1 MSRLTV
7 VFSAGFLGGSELFN
21 LEFLRRARELG
32 VEIDAIVPSEGTVAE
47 ALRSLVRSLQV
58 VELPASLGTVSR
70 FDRRIPL
77 HTLPGRVLGL
87 HRYTSRLKLALERTA
102 GPVCSLGFRSQL
114 AVAIAGRDIDRP
126 VCWVVHE
133 VVPQGPFARLWAMA
147 ARRVDAVF
155 AYSDAAGSQPALA
168 KASVSV
174 LPVRLELEP
183 FLDLP
188 LPSPP
193 PRVLGLV
200 GDLFPIK
207 NQLGFV
213 EVVRSLRASGEA
225 VEGRLLG
232 RDTSAT
238 NPTAEYVNAVRSA
251 TGADVRLT
259 AVEPPEMPAGLA
271 EVDLLLHLSIVPETF
286 GRVCVEAMAAGRPV
300 IGFDHG
306 AVAEL
311 VASGRTGILCPVD
324 DLDAVVRGV
333 RRLRGDA
340 DLFRQLGV
348 TARAEACDRW
358 GPGQHGPF
366 IGDALGAFAA
376 MKTVRA
382 IP

>member
-21 LEFLRRARELG
+21 LEFLRRTRELG

-47 ALRSLVRSLQV
+47 ALRSLVHTLQI

-87 HRYTSRLKLALERTA
+87 RRYASRLRFALEKTG

-114 AVAIAGRDIDRP
+114 AVAVAGRHLDRP

-133 VVPQGPFARLWAMA
+133 LVPQGPFARLWAMA

-168 KASVSV
+168 KGSVSV
-174 LPVRLELEP
+174 FPVQLSLES
-183 FLDLP
+183 FLKVP
-188 LPSPP
+188 LPQPP

-207 NQLGFV
+207 NQIGFV
-213 EVVRSLRASGEA
+213 QIVRRLRASGEA
-225 VEGRLLG
+225 VEGLLIG
-232 RDTSAT
+232 RDTSTT
-238 NPTAEYVNAVRSA
+238 NPTADYVNAVRSA
-251 TGADVRLT
+251 LGAEVRLT
-259 AVEPPEMPAGLA
+259 AVEPSEMPTKLA
-271 EVDLLLHLSIVPETF
+271 EMDLLLHLTTVPETF

-311 VASGRTGILCPVD
+311 VESGRTGILCPVD
-324 DLDAVVRGV
+324 DLEAVVLGV
-333 RRLRGDA
+333 RRLRSDA
-340 DLFRQLGV
+340 DLFRELSV
-348 TARAEACDRW
+348 TARTVARDRW
-358 GPGQHGPF
+358 GPGQRGPL
-366 IGDALGAFAA
+366 IGDALAAFAA
-376 MKTVRA
+376 RTTLGA
-382 IP
+382 SG

>member
-21 LEFLRRARELG
+21 LEFLRRTRELG

-47 ALRSLVRSLQV
+47 ALRPLVRSLEV
-58 VELPASLGTVSR
+58 VELPTSLGTVSR

-77 HTLPGRVLGL
+77 RTLPRRMLGL
-87 HRYTSRLKLALERTA
+87 LRYASRLRLALKRTA
-102 GPVCSLGFRSQL
+102 GPICSLGFRSQL
-114 AVAIAGRDIDRP
+114 AVAVAGLDLGRP

-133 VVPQGPFARLWAMA
+133 VVPQGPFARLWALA

-155 AYSDAAGSQPALA
+155 AYSDAAGSQRALA
-168 KASVSV
+168 NASVSV

-213 EVVRSLRASGEA
+213 EVVRRLRASGEA
-225 VEGRLLG
+225 VEGRLFG

-238 NPTAEYVNAVRSA
+238 NPTAGYVNAVRSA
-251 TGADVRLT
+251 TGADVRLA
-259 AVEPPEMPAGLA
+259 AVEPPEMPARLA

-306 AVAEL
+306 AVSEL

-333 RRLRGDA
+333 GRLRGDT
-340 DLFRQLGV
+340 DLFRELSV
-348 TARAEACDRW
+348 TARTVASDRW
-358 GPGQHGPF
+358 GPGQQGPF
-366 IGDALGAFAA
+366 IGDALAAFAA
-376 MKTVRA
+376 RRRLAA
-382 IP
+382 IA